1 MNKKPYEAPV
11 VKKVS
16 LEIQNAVLGLC
27 FSSTV
32 ADPSDTCR
40 VAECYLGAPL
50 GG

>member
-16 LEIQNAVLGLC
+16 LEIKNAVLGVCHTSTALDPMDGPCRLTTAC
-27 FSSTV
+27 F
-32 ADPSDTCR
+32 
-40 VAECYLGAPL
+40 Y